1 MSDTTPPLWETALG
15 ALWKLWPGIAGA
27 LIALRW
33 QPAEATRVDR
43 AVSAVS
49 GFLAAIYVAPLIV
62 EVASVSSY
70 RIEAGIVFLTG
81 LFSMVVVG
89 ELMLAVKSLALG
101 QIVGDW
107 LRSILRINRRD
118 GR

>member
-1 MSDTTPPLWETALG
+1 MADTNPTVWESALA

-33 QPAEATRVDR
+33 QPAEATRFDR

-62 EVASVSSY
+62 EVANVSSY
-70 RIEAGIVFLTG
+70 RIESGIVFLTG

-89 ELMLAVKSLALG
+89 EIMLAIKNMELG
-101 QIVGDW
+101 TILGDW
-107 LRSILRINRRD
+107 IRTILRINRRD
-118 GR
+118 GK